1 MVIEIINTILGTLT
15 LIIHVIVV
23 LYFLLYFIRKD
34 LLKQI
39 NTYVKDYGIEF
50 SLIITITA
58 IVSSLYYSNIVGFEP
73 CTLCW
78 YQRIF
83 IYPQAILLSVA
94 LFRKEKT
101 IIPYS
106 ITLAVISSL
115 ISAYHY
121 IVQRITDFNS
131 QVSLATP
138 CTLAGNCTSKFV
150 FEYGYITIPLMA
162 LTVGISILLLLMISK
177 KK

>member
-1 MVIEIINTILGTLT
+1 MVLETINSILGTLNL
-15 LIIHVIVV
+15 LIHIAIIA
-23 LYFLLYFIRKD
+23 YIILYFIRKE
-34 LLKQI
+34 LLKHI
-39 NTYVKDYGIEF
+39 NSYIKAYGIEF
-50 SLIITITA
+50 SLILTITA

-83 IYPQAILLSVA
+83 IYPQAILLVVA

-121 IVQRITDFNS
+121 LVQRITDFNS

-150 FEYGYITIPLMA
+150 FEYGYITIPMMA
-162 LTVGISILLLLMISK
+162 LTTGITILFLLIISK